1 MKSQNGIFGMVH
13 WWVLVHSGHI
23 FFHLS
28 HRGIISRAKFPSYQ
42 NKTFSAKGQSFVWV
56 YVGLGWEQN
65 EVDGKLMRTVR
76 T

>member
-1 MKSQNGIFGMVH
+1 MVH
-13 WWVLVHSGHI
+13 WWVLGHSGHI
-23 FFHLS
+23 FFIFL
-28 HRGIISRAKFPSYQ
+28 IMISSQEPSFQ
-42 NKTFSAKGQSFVWV
+42 VTKKTFSAKGQSFVWV